1 MNVSFMHYGD
11 ENMAS
16 YRYRCRIP
24 AKQIG
29 ASINDANADIL
40 VFCKPTA
47 QDVKV
52 VGNKVTVVD
61 YCDPHFD
68 RAEYLAFARFAD
80 AVTCPTEE
88 MAKIIHF
95 QTGRH
100 ATVIPDP
107 YEFAE
112 RKVHCFGDGLLWFGH
127 GVNAASIAKYRSL
140 PNLRVVSNLQ
150 DDIPWSKT
158 TLMREFARA
167 SIVIMPATAEYKS
180 PNRTVEA
187 IRQGC
192 FVVAEPHPAIMDIPG
207 IWIGDIK
214 EGIEWAKNNQQEA
227 NERITKSQTYV
238 RTVYSPER
246 VGNAWRTL
254 LTELTSTSDAA
265 RNGGTAL

>member
-24 AKQIG
+24 AQQIG
-29 ASINDANADIL
+29 ASINNADADIL
-40 VFCKPTA
+40 VFSKPTA
-47 QDVKV
+47 QDVRL

-68 RAEYLAFARFAD
+68 RPEYLAFARFAD
-80 AVTCPTEE
+80 VVTCPTEE

-107 YEFAE
+107 YEYFE
-112 RKVHCFGDGLLWFGH
+112 RIPHCFEDDLLWFGH
-127 GVNAASIAKYRSL
+127 SSNAESLMKYRDL
-140 PNLRVVSNLQ
+140 PKLRVVSNFKGATQ
-150 DDIPWSKT
+150 WSKKT
-158 TLMREFARA
+158 MLLCFDYAD
-167 SIVIMPATAEYKS
+167 IVIMPATAEYKS

-207 IWIGDIK
+207 IWIGDIR
-214 EGIEWAKNNQQEA
+214 EGIEWAKHNKQEA
-227 NERITKSQTYV
+227 NERITKSQEYV
-238 RTVYSPER
+238 RKIYSPEH
-246 VGNAWRTL
+246 VGNAWKTL
-254 LTELTSTSDAA
+254 LTGLTSTLDAVESVGMA
-265 RNGGTAL
+265 S